1 MFARALRECDAIS
14 TRIAGWSILD
24 ELLADDADSRIQEIH
39 IAMVANFCVQVGLY
53 ELWAL
58 LVTSVIMSM
67 NESACV
73 GLTIAFFLAFY
84 VISAITFPSTYTV
97 YVLGERIAYI
107 DNPTLGMVA
116 VIPGTTILLYFYL
129 AMAFA
134 FCHCFTKIFPKG
146 CEFYF
151 AF

>member
-1 MFARALRECDAIS
+1 MRA
-14 TRIAGWSILD
+14 
-24 ELLADDADSRIQEIH
+24 
-39 IAMVANFCVQVGLY
+39 GLTVTTIV
-53 ELWAL
+53 LWAL

-151 AF
+151 AFEVVILLFLSVAAYEIY